1 MAYGTPLDGKVCDW
15 SLDLHN
21 IVIRMEAADSNIYT
35 FRLCVHML
43 WHKIRH
49 YRAA

>member
-21 IVIRMEAADSNIYT
+21 IVIRMEAQTPTST
-35 FRLCVHML
+35 FRCVHML
-43 WHKIRH
+43 WHKIRITEPPES
-49 YRAA
+49 